1 MNCFFLLLL
10 QHMQLVIV
18 LSCYFCNKHSV
29 RNVTW
34 KESRF
39 FRGAKNSYDSV
50 IIQMFEC
57 DANGVNPYGSSLL
70 SPGPSS
76 PTGPKSQCSSTP
88 LGSSPT
94 HSKHTFGD
102 LPFGYREIAL
112 REFAV
117 HASTIHMQNKTP
129 IPDGQRVN
137 SFRYREFL
145 YREIGGCGVVRLMQH
160 KTPNP
165 ETPMPRG
172 FHYVSWSH
180 TTTSLRD
187 FADRE
192 STTQSF
198 LGVGNPEC
206 RYADALDSYHLS
218 LLKST
223 ALINS
228 GNRHS

>member
-1 MNCFFLLLL
+1 VTSTRVGDFFFHL
-10 QHMQLVIV
+10 MP
-18 LSCYFCNKHSV
+18 
-29 RNVTW
+29 T
-34 KESRF
+34 
-39 FRGAKNSYDSV
+39 D
-50 IIQMFEC
+50 
-57 DANGVNPYGSSLL
+57 VNPHGSSLL
-70 SPGPSS
+70 SLGPSS

-88 LGSSPT
+88 LESSPT
-94 HSKHTFGD
+94 HSKHTFDD
-102 LPFGYREIAL
+102 LPFGYREITL

-117 HASTIHMQNKTP
+117 HASTIHMQNKTL

-145 YREIGGCGVVRLMQH
+145 YREIGGCGVVHLMQH

-172 FHYVSWSH
+172 FHYISWSH

-198 LGVGNPEC
+198 LGVGNPKC
-206 RYADALDSYHLS
+206 RYVDALDSYHLS

-228 GNRHS
+228 GNRHSRFQRARDSYFTKCRSLICDALGSSCTSG